1 MEVVFLRRLLLIIIT
16 MLMIGLVFSEKLVVY
31 TYDSLLPLA
40 RQAFPVFEQET
51 GVKVEVRA
59 VGDAGTLLSRLIA
72 EKERLEVDVVIGI
85 DDLLARRAFE
95 HDLFISYR
103 PENADNIIDEKLIF
117 DPKWRLVPYDFGG
130 IALIYD
136 YTQLGELKLSSFDDL
151 LDPQFR
157 RSIIIQDPRTSSTG
171 LSFLVWTYLLYR
183 DELEDFWAHLTD
195 SILTITLGWSDA
207 FEKFE
212 AGEAPIMVSY
222 ATHGAYSF
230 HSYGVLDQLAVIP
243 GETGY
248 VQTEGAGIV
257 RWSQNKENAM
267 KFLDFLLSPAVQ
279 EAIPLTQ
286 WMFPVTDV
294 QLPECF
300 DFAVRPERILSV
312 DEDLDLEELL
322 RRWENAIYR

>member
-1 MEVVFLRRLLLIIIT
+1 MRKLMLITIAVV
-16 MLMIGLVFSEKLVVY
+16 MVAVVFSERLVVY

-40 RQAFPVFEQET
+40 RQTFPIFEKET

-85 DDLLARRAFE
+85 DDLLASRAFE

-103 PENADNIIDEKLIF
+103 PDNADNIIDEQLVF
-117 DPKWRLVPYDFGG
+117 DPEWRLVPYDFGG

-136 YTQLGELKLSSFDDL
+136 STELGELELSSFDDL
-151 LDPQFR
+151 LDPRFR
-157 RSIIIQDPRTSSTG
+157 RSIIVQDPRTSSTG
-171 LSFLVWTYLLYR
+171 LSFLVWTYLLYK
-183 DELEDFWAHLTD
+183 DELEDFWAQLTE

-230 HSYGVLDQLAVIP
+230 HNYGVLDQLAVIP
-243 GETGY
+243 GKMGY

-257 RWSQNKENAM
+257 TWSQNRETAM
-267 KFLDFLLSPAVQ
+267 KFLNFLLSPAVQ

-300 DFAVRPERILSV
+300 DYAVRPERILSV
-312 DEDLDLEELL
+312 EEDLDLEELL